1 MGKEDDLNAA
11 YLQGQTDTQM
21 AMSQQ
26 TQAAQGLNSGL
37 YPQTDTDA
45 SFNTREFYLGYE
57 ELLTEKMQAW
67 RGKVKNEAGEWIDGG
82 KVFMKEAAIA
92 VVVSMIRDMMSV
104 PSRLSNLDEDYVAL
118 YAYQARK
125 HISKFL
131 HTVGW
136 TDYEIPIEYMGIISF
151 QSGQI
156 IHAGLTWAKNAGGQR
171 FMTRSII
178 SHENVSRIFAGQPG
192 KGTSEE
198 DKKWQPKGKLW

>member
-1 MGKEDDLNAA
+1 MMGKEDDLTAA
-11 YLQGQTDTQM
+11 YLQGQSDTQV
-21 AMSQQ
+21 AMSQS
-26 TQAAQGLNSGL
+26 TQQQQALNSGL

-57 ELLTEKMQAW
+57 DLLMEKMQAW
-67 RGKVKNEAGEWIDGG
+67 RGKIKNDAGEWIDGG
-82 KVFMKEAAIA
+82 QVFMKEAAIA
-92 VVVSMIRDMMSV
+92 VVINMIRDMMSV
-104 PSRLSNLDEDYVAL
+104 PSRLSNLDENYVSL

-171 FMTRSII
+171 FMTRSIV
-178 SHENVSRIFAGQPG
+178 SHENVSRLFTGPPG
-192 KGTSEE
+192 KGSEE
-198 DKKWQPKGKLW
+198 DKKWVPKAKLW